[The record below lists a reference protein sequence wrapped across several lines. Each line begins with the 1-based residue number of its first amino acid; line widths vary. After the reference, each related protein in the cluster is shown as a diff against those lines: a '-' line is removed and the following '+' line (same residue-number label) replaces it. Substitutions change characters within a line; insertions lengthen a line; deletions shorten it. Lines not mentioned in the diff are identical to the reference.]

1 MESLGY
7 LEMDLKGNL
16 KTATGELESWD
27 EAKRSFVLAMLEDSG
42 FILGEETFR
51 RLVIE
56 FRSYEYLV
64 TITRENIMVMLRSN
78 EN

>member
-7 LEMDLKGNL
+7 LEMDFKGNM
-16 KTATGELESWD
+16 KTVSGEFESWD
-27 EAKRSFVLAMLEDSG
+27 DTKRNYILSMLEDSG
-42 FILGEETFR
+42 FLLGEETFR

-56 FRSYEYLV
+56 FRSYEYLI

>member
-1 MESLGY
+1 MESQGY

-16 KTATGELESWD
+16 KTVTGEFESWD
-27 EAKRSFVLAMLEDSG
+27 DSRRNYILSMLEDAG

-51 RLVIE
+51 RLVLE
-56 FRSYEYLV
+56 FRGYEYLI
-64 TITRENIMVMLRSN
+64 TITRENIMVMLRQN